1 MESTKKVYID
11 KKAEQ
16 NFRKYKEGDH
26 IIFLYGIR
34 DNILGLWDSHPL
46 ELDKFE
52 LTLPTNMKINGMIL
66 IYNDNVYEDFDSLIQ
81 TELENLKS
89 LKQISHLIADKIY
102 AFLMKDVLYL
112 DDFDAIQ
119 YEKNVL
125 FDLNEENP
133 NEEEVNPI
141 TYDLDTKLKSE
152 YFYLK
157 SLINVSLVS
166 EKGANGSLAIDSK
179 EDVEKYFSVFK
190 NFFIFLKHPYDLMID
205 NFENLNKINVD
216 HIIKI
221 LTKLNISKK
230 ENESNVLQ
238 FLIGVKTSEGET
250 LNIEKIEILSKSIN
264 ENLLNKSFS
273 FEIGG
278 YLPKNFSSE
287 NSDAFKNIINSF
299 KNNLQYVLNQLKNEQ
314 EFVERISFENH
325 LFTTHPVF
333 SEFSSKTSQ
342 LQNRYTLDKKL
353 HLYTTKFINK
363 NTLKP
368 SEYQVSRLVN
378 VHTHIN
384 KEIGKYSKRF
394 LVKGKYEYFHYGQD
408 GFNDKNW
415 GCAYRSLQTLYSW
428 FLMNGF
434 STKKED
440 KVPSILDI
448 QNTLVKAGDK
458 ESKIIGSNDWIGAF
472 EVSIV
477 LNELL
482 GVESQILYVSS
493 GADLNS
499 KGREIAHHFEN
510 NGSPIMIGGGVYA
523 YTILGIEYDRVIG
536 ECLFLIL
543 DPHYYGED
551 DVKTI
556 INKGWCEWKT
566 AALFQ
571 KENFYNMCMPQVPK
585 C

>member
-1 MESTKKVYID
+1 MESIKKVYID

-16 NFRKYKEGDH
+16 NFRKFKEGDH

-34 DNILGLWDSHPL
+34 DNIIGIWDSHPL
-46 ELDKFE
+46 DLEKFE
-52 LTLPTNMKINGMIL
+52 LTLPSNMKINGMIL

-81 TELENLKS
+81 TELENLKIH
-89 LKQISHLIADKIY
+89 KQSSHLIADKIY
-102 AFLMKDVLYL
+102 AFVMKDVLYL
-112 DDFDAIQ
+112 DDFDSIQ

-125 FDLNEENP
+125 FDLNEDIP

-141 TYDLDTKLKSE
+141 SSDLDVKLKTD
-152 YFYLK
+152 YYYLK
-157 SLINVSLVS
+157 SVIRLNLSS
-166 EKGANGSLAIDSK
+166 EKITKDTLAIDT
-179 EDVEKYFSVFK
+179 EEEVEKYFSIYK
-190 NFFIFLKHPYDLMID
+190 NFFIFLKNPYNMLIN
-205 NFENLNKINVD
+205 NFENLNETNID
-216 HIIKI
+216 HVIQI
-221 LTKLNISKK
+221 LSKLDISKK
-230 ENESNVLQ
+230 ENGSNVLE
-238 FLIGVKTSEGET
+238 FYLGVKTNVDDPINIET
-250 LNIEKIEILSKSIN
+250 LEIFNKTLDVNFI
-264 ENLLNKSFS
+264 NKSFF
-273 FEIGG
+273 FEIGS
-278 YLPKNFSSE
+278 YIPKNFSLE
-287 NSDAFKNIINSF
+287 NSDAFRNIIKSF
-299 KNNLQYVLNQLKNEQ
+299 KNNLQYLLSKLHKEQ
-314 EFVERISFENH
+314 ELIERLMFENEI
-325 LFTTHPVF
+325 FTVHPVF
-333 SEFSSKTSQ
+333 SEFSSKTNQ
-342 LQNRYTLDKKL
+342 LLNRFTLDKKL

-363 NTLKP
+363 NAIKAK
-368 SEYQVSRLVN
+368 EYQVSRLVN
-378 VHTHIN
+378 VHSHIN

-394 LVKGKYEYFHYGQD
+394 LVKGRYEYFHYGQD

-440 KVPSILDI
+440 KVPSIIDI
-448 QNTLVKAGDK
+448 QSTLVKAGDK

-493 GADLNS
+493 GSDLNS

-536 ECLFLIL
+536 DCLFLIL
-543 DPHYYGED
+543 DPHYHGDD

-585 C
+585 S